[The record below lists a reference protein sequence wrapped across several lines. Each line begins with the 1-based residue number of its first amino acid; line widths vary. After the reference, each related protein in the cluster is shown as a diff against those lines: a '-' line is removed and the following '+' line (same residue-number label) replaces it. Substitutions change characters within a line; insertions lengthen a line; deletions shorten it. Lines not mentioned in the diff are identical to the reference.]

1 MLNAAFP
8 HSAPWVAIFSKVR
21 QALFSA
27 FDQVEVQI
35 VQGILA
41 VGFLRIDTHGPAP

>member
-8 HSAPWVAIFSKVR
+8 HSALGVAICSKVR
-21 QALFSA
+21 QALFPA
-27 FDQVEVQI
+27 FDQMEVQI

-41 VGFLRIDTHGPAP
+41 VGFLRIDTYGPAP